1 MNLNQVD
8 VWNLS
13 AHSYTKSLDLMVNP
27 RQWIPMVLPL
37 WYTRSNQFNLFY
49 HGLWHQ
55 FLFLVLL
62 AHQYLTLLHPYH
74 TFLLHQ
80 YPGWHLLEV
89 RMQWRFLLYHLHP
102 DQGYPYSR
110 ILACRDHK
118 YLCNILQLVVGQ
130 CLYHSHLR
138 WSGHPSSLGLH
149 VQQALCNLFRPAG
162 DSPPQGQ
169 AVQLVIQE
177 VCFTF
182 CSQNW
187 ATWNNTK
194 YQISS
199 CTVVSSVC
207 VCLHNVKVK
216 RKLLLRLDTNR
227 CSGYEPALLPQ
238 ADGWMYDFA
247 VVNYHQW
254 DCCLLKSRRQ
264 HKFIFLGR
272 VVQSW
277 VKITQG

>member
-13 AHSYTKSLDLMVNP
+13 VHSYTKSLDLMVNLH
-27 RQWIPMVLPL
+27 QWIPMVLPP
-37 WYTRSNQFNLFY
+37 WYIRSNQFNLFY

-102 DQGYPYSR
+102 DQGYLYSR
-110 ILACRDHK
+110 ILACGDHK

-162 DSPPQGQ
+162 DSLPQGQ

-187 ATWNNTK
+187 ATWNSTK

-199 CTVVSSVC
+199 CKVVSSLC

-227 CSGYEPALLPQ
+227 CSGYEPALLPR

-247 VVNYHQW
+247 IVNYHQW

-264 HKFIFLGR
+264 HKFIFLGG

>member
-13 AHSYTKSLDLMVNP
+13 VHSYTKSLDLMVNL
-27 RQWIPMVLPL
+27 RQWIPMVLPP
-37 WYTRSNQFNLFY
+37 WYIRSNQFNLFY

-62 AHQYLTLLHPYH
+62 AHQYLTQLHPYH

-102 DQGYPYSR
+102 DQGYPFSR
-110 ILACRDHK
+110 ILACGDHK

-162 DSPPQGQ
+162 DSLPQGQ
-169 AVQLVIQE
+169 AVQLAIQE

-182 CSQNW
+182 CSHNW
-187 ATWNNTK
+187 ATWNSTK

-199 CTVVSSVC
+199 CKVVSSVC
-207 VCLHNVKVK
+207 V
-216 RKLLLRLDTNR
+216 
-227 CSGYEPALLPQ
+227 
-238 ADGWMYDFA
+238 FA
-247 VVNYHQW
+247 Q
-254 DCCLLKSRRQ
+254 C
-264 HKFIFLGR
+264 
-272 VVQSW
+272 QSQ
-277 VKITQG
+277 KETAT

>member
-13 AHSYTKSLDLMVNP
+13 VHSYTKSLDLMVNL
-27 RQWIPMVLPL
+27 RQWIPMVLPP
-37 WYTRSNQFNLFY
+37 WYIRSNQFSLFY

-55 FLFLVLL
+55 FLFMVLL

-110 ILACRDHK
+110 ILACGNHK
-118 YLCNILQLVVGQ
+118 HLCNILQLVVGQ

-138 WSGHPSSLGLH
+138 WSGHPISLGLH
-149 VQQALCNLFRPAG
+149 VQQALCNLFPPAG
-162 DSPPQGQ
+162 DSLSQGQ
-169 AVQLVIQE
+169 AAQLVIQE
-177 VCFTF
+177 VCFIF

-187 ATWNNTK
+187 ATWNSTK

-199 CTVVSSVC
+199 CKLVSSVC

-227 CSGYEPALLPQ
+227 CSGYEPALLPR
-238 ADGWMYDFA
+238 AEGWMYDFA
-247 VVNYHQW
+247 VDNYHKW
-254 DCCLLKSRRQ
+254 DCYLLKSSRQ